1 MKHHER
7 RGSMRASMRMRN
19 RLSEDASVGAI
30 RGFLSGNPGSISAGY
45 PQFFEKQSEK
55 FKKYEYFRLRITYL
69 LNFDAF

>member
-1 MKHHER
+1 MKRHEHWD
-7 RGSMRASMRMRN
+7 SVRASMRMRK
-19 RLSEDASVGAI
+19 RLSIDVSVGAI
-30 RGFLSGNPGSISAGY
+30 RSFLSGNPGSISAGY